1 MAGIYIHIPFCS
13 QFCTYCD
20 FYSVKAGKRVSKF
33 TEALLL
39 ESGTR
44 SCFFNGISDRNNT
57 LYFGGGTPSLITPE
71 VIAEIAHIVCSDNGL
86 GNVGDL
92 DEFTVEVNPDDV
104 TEEYLR
110 GLYHAGVRRLSM
122 GIQSFKDTHLKWMN
136 RRHTS
141 DAAVKAYNIA
151 REVGFDNIS
160 IDLIFGFD
168 RLSAEDWSDNL
179 KTAISLRPD
188 HISSYQLSIEPGTK
202 LGADYEKGDY
212 KPLEDDVSHFQYST
226 LQTTLAEAGY
236 VQYEVSS
243 FALKGR
249 EAKHNSSYW
258 NHTPY
263 LGLGPAAH
271 SFDGVRRYANR
282 PSLGAYIKR
291 YSAEGIALS
300 LTQGYRE
307 GYITTEVLTENDLF
321 NESLML
327 SLRRVEG
334 LNLTVLLDKFKSVDR
349 DSFLNEINFLVEKG
363 ELQRDGGN
371 IKIPSGKLFL
381 SDGIIRVLFR

>member
-1 MAGIYIHIPFCS
+1 M
-13 QFCTYCD
+13 
-20 FYSVKAGKRVSKF
+20 
-33 TEALLL
+33 
-39 ESGTR
+39 
-44 SCFFNGISDRNNT
+44 IS
-57 LYFGGGTPSLITPE
+57 PE
-71 VIAEIAHIVCSDNGL
+71 DIAEIAHIVCSDNGL

-243 FALKGR
+243 FALKGM

-271 SFDGVRRYANR
+271 SFDGARRYANR

-291 YSAEGIALS
+291 YSAEGIALAQ
-300 LTQGYRE
+300 TQGYRE

-371 IKIPSGKLFL
+371 IKIPSEKLYL

>member
-20 FYSVKAGKRVSKF
+20 FYSVRAGRRISQF

-39 ESGTR
+39 ESESRR
-44 SCFFNGISDRNNT
+44 SFFKDISERNNT
-57 LYFGGGTPSLITPE
+57 LYFGGGTPSLIHPDS
-71 VIAEIAHIVCSDNGL
+71 IAEIARTVCKESGL
-86 GNVGDL
+86 GNVKDL
-92 DEFTVEVNPDDV
+92 DEFTVEVNPDDISA
-104 TEEYLR
+104 EYLR
-110 GLYHAGVRRLSM
+110 GLYNAGVRRLSM

-141 DAAVKAYNIA
+141 SAAIKAYHLA
-151 REVGFDNIS
+151 REAGFDNIS

-168 RLSAEDWSDNL
+168 LLSAQDWSDNL
-179 KTAISLRPD
+179 KRAISLRPE

-202 LGADYEKGDY
+202 LGLDYEKGDY
-212 KPLEDDVSHFQYST
+212 KPLEDDISLFQYST
-226 LQTTLAEAGY
+226 LQKTLSEAGY
-236 VQYEVSS
+236 IQYEVSS
-243 FALKGR
+243 FALKGM
-249 EAKHNSSYW
+249 EARHNSSYW

-271 SFDGVRRYANR
+271 SFDGVHRYANR
-282 PSLGAYIKR
+282 PSLGAYLKR
-291 YSAEGIALS
+291 YSPEGIAMAES
-300 LTQGYRE
+300 EGYRE
-307 GYITTEVLTENDLF
+307 SYITTENLTENDLF

-334 LNLTVLLDKFKSVDR
+334 LNLSVLLDKFKCVDK
-349 DSFLNEINFLVEKG
+349 DSFLTEVDFLVEKG
-363 ELQRDGGN
+363 KLIREGEN
-371 IKIPSGKLFL
+371 IKIPSGELFL